1 MRRLGYLVAIALLS
15 FAATSHAR
23 RNVRED
29 PFAYEEREE
38 ERQREKEEAAED
50 EESKQSF
57 GSSGDFSISFERL
70 VGYSRTTWVFR
81 QPGDD
86 EKGTVDH
93 LDLFVNPVG
102 RLVGFSAPRVAFD
115 YFVAR
120 GVSLGGA
127 FGFGQ
132 NSGDD
137 ETRLITL
144 APRFGYAAMF
154 GEVVGI
160 WPRLGPTYQLT
171 FTDPENSWMLAATAE
186 LPLILVAGEQVAF
199 QLGPRLDWGF
209 LGERDP
215 EKTDSSDGKKRKL
228 TAMEFGFS
236 AGVSV
241 FF

>member
-1 MRRLGYLVAIALLS
+1 MRRQGYFIAIALLS
-15 FAATSHAR
+15 LAATSQAR

-38 ERQREKEEAAED
+38 ERKREKEEAD
-50 EESKQSF
+50 EEEGSKQSF
-57 GSSGDFSISFERL
+57 GSSGDFAISFERL
-70 VGYSRTTWVFR
+70 VGYSRTSWVFR

-93 LDLFVNPVG
+93 VHLFVSPGG
-102 RLVGFSAPRVAFD
+102 RLVGFSAPRIAFD

-132 NSGDD
+132 TSGDD
-137 ETRLITL
+137 EVRLVTL

-154 GEVVGI
+154 GDVVGI
-160 WPRLGPTYQLT
+160 WPRIGATYQLT
-171 FTDPENSWMLAATAE
+171 FTDPENSWMLAAGAE
-186 LPLILVAGEQVAF
+186 LPLLLVAGEHVAF
-199 QLGPRLDWGF
+199 QLGPRFDWGF
-209 LGERDP
+209 AGQRDP
-215 EKTDSSDGKKRKL
+215 EKSAQSDGKKRKL
-228 TAMEFGFS
+228 TALEFGFS